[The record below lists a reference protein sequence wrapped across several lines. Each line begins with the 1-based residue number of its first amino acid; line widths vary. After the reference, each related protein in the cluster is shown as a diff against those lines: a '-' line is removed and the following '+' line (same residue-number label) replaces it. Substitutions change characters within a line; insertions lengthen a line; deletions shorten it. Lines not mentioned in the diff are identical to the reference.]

1 MYRHEKEG
9 ITMPIISIEAGK
21 VNKDQK
27 KALIEGF
34 TKVASDTL
42 HIDASA
48 FVVIVKEN
56 DADNIGTGGKMLS
69 QVMAERGK

>member
-1 MYRHEKEG
+1 MQEDIK
-9 ITMPIISIEAGK
+9 MPIISIEAGQ

-34 TKVASDTL
+34 TRVASETLNIDT
-42 HIDASA
+42 SA

-69 QVMAERGK
+69 QVMKERGH